1 MMRNKNLFAALA
13 VTMILPILPNS
24 AVADNL
30 SSPWIIDEF
39 TKSRLFV
46 GGYDREHKILH
57 IGWQVSMKAGWKT
70 YWRSP
75 GDAGLPPRWDWE
87 NIKNIKR
94 ISVLWPAPEFARI
107 FDMDS
112 YIYHQE
118 VILPID
124 VEIKDDKAPT
134 FLMLNLE
141 YMVCSEICVPKNGV
155 YSLDISSLQKIKIP
169 LFSQAQ
175 LNRFRALVPIKISG
189 HDIVVR
195 VDPAGA
201 KTLLIDLPDSFAP
214 DTIRDVENIIVEGK
228 KGQLLGR
235 AVQGDKN
242 NSHHYMMAFH
252 NDPPAKGQ
260 ILTLT
265 FLQKGGGAQQATVTI
280 Q

>member
-1 MMRNKNLFAALA
+1 MRNKSLFAALA
-13 VTMILPILPNS
+13 VTMILPNS

-30 SSPWIIDEF
+30 SSPWIVDEY

-57 IGWQVSMKAGWKT
+57 IGWQVSMKASWKT

-94 ISVLWPAPEFARI
+94 ISVLWPAPELVHI
-107 FDMDS
+107 FDMDT

-124 VEIKDDKAPT
+124 VEIADDKAAT
-134 FLMLNLE
+134 FIMLNLE
-141 YMVCSEICVPKNGV
+141 YMVCSEICVPKHGV
-155 YSLDISSLQKIKIP
+155 YSLDISSLEKIKIP

-175 LNRFRALVPIKISG
+175 LNRFRALVPTKISG
-189 HDIVVR
+189 NDIVVR
-195 VDPAGA
+195 ADQTRA
-201 KTLLIDLPDSFAP
+201 KALLIDLPDTF
-214 DTIRDVENIIVEGK
+214 RDVENIIIEGK
-228 KGQLLGR
+228 SGQLLGR
-235 AVQGDKN
+235 ATQVDKKN
-242 NSHHYMMAFH
+242 YHHYIMAFH
-252 NDPPAKGQ
+252 NDPPTKGQ

-265 FLQKGGGAQQATVTI
+265 LLHKGGGAQQATVTI